1 MWKLAANKQQ
11 VSFKNGRDLLNVA
24 STRINLKQSFSNG
37 RLFDAVRVGVLFSH
51 RQLLLLRGSE
61 FETRYCGQLFFV
73 LTEQNKAI
81 K

>member
-61 FETRYCGQLFFV
+61 M
-73 LTEQNKAI
+73 
-81 K
+81 